1 MDINKLAEEIN
12 TLTYDQIAELFE
24 KIDYKKLTKALI
36 YYEKNSSFEELN
48 EKARDMI
55 INKAYDKYINND
67 SFTSLLNKRVGD
79 MVENIKDDFIE
90 KNHIQDLI
98 DVVDQA
104 INEINSE
111 QNTQNSFAIKR
122 IKK

>member
-24 KIDYKKLTKALI
+24 KTDYKKLTKALI
-36 YYEKNSSFEELN
+36 YYEKKSSFEELN

-79 MVENIKDDFIE
+79 MVERIKDDFIE

-104 INEINSE
+104 TNKINSD
-111 QNTQNSFAIKR
+111 QNTQNSFAVKR